1 MSFSATL
8 SSSTEKVV
16 LTYIDQI
23 STKFLISKD
32 DLLSLWNGGVCGS
45 SNDAAIK
52 QQLLDNVPKE
62 LAILTRNELVEMC
75 KTKKLKHSGT
85 KNELIQRIMLSEK
98 EVKTQPLMT
107 QQGLVNTAAAA
118 APKLITKPAPVVL
131 TKNKFGNFEDAET
144 HFVFNE
150 KTKKVFGKQNPD
162 GSISSLTVEDINIC
176 NKFKLAFDVPTNL
189 KQEEGDKAELA
200 ELDEE
205 DEEEV
210 EVEIEEDDEEEEEE
224 EEEIEVEL
232 EIDDDE

>member
-23 STKFLISKD
+23 SIKFLISKD
-32 DLLSLWNGGVCGS
+32 DLLSLWNGGVCG
-45 SNDAAIK
+45 NDGTIK

-85 KNELIQRIMLSEK
+85 KNELIQRIMLSEN

-107 QQGLVNTAAAA
+107 QQGFVNAAA

-150 KTKKVFGKQNPD
+150 KTKKVYGKQNPD

-189 KQEEGDKAELA
+189 KQEENDKAELA

-210 EVEIEEDDEEEEEE
+210 EAEIEEDEEEEEE
-224 EEEIEVEL
+224 EEEEVEVEL

>member
-32 DLLSLWNGGVCGS
+32 DLLSLWNGGTCGS
-45 SNDAAIK
+45 SNDATIK

-98 EVKTQPLMT
+98 EIKTQPLIT
-107 QQGLVNTAAAA
+107 HQQNVVVNT
-118 APKLITKPAPVVL
+118 PKLITKPAPVVL

-189 KQEEGDKAELA
+189 KQEDNDKAELA

-210 EVEIEEDDEEEEEE
+210 EVEIEEDEEEEEE
-224 EEEIEVEL
+224 EEEEVEVEL

>member
-23 STKFLISKD
+23 STKFLINKD
-32 DLLSLWNGGVCGS
+32 DLLSLWNGGACGS
-45 SNDAAIK
+45 SSSNDGTIK

-98 EVKTQPLMT
+98 EVKTQPLIT
-107 QQGLVNTAAAA
+107 QQNLVVNT
-118 APKLITKPAPVVL
+118 PKLITKPAPVVL

-189 KQEEGDKAELA
+189 KQEDNDKAELA

-205 DEEEV
+205 DEEEL

-224 EEEIEVEL
+224 EEEVEVEL

>member
-32 DLLSLWNGGVCGS
+32 DLLSLWNGGICGGS
-45 SNDAAIK
+45 HDTTIK

-107 QQGLVNTAAAA
+107 QQGIMNT
-118 APKLITKPAPVVL
+118 PKLITKPAPVVL

-144 HFVFNE
+144 HFVFHE

-162 GSISSLTVEDINIC
+162 GTISSLTVEDINIC

-189 KQEEGDKAELA
+189 KQEENDKTELA

-205 DEEEV
+205 DETN
-210 EVEIEEDDEEEEEE
+210 
-224 EEEIEVEL
+224 
-232 EIDDDE
+232 